1 MGIVGQFEFR
11 FAVTALSEP
20 ELHDQSNW
28 HERLPIHKARSHL
41 DRLAKAAPEV
51 LLQHM
56 IRQWIIVQHTYWSVG
71 RGIIDARP
79 VSFAAVER
87 HLHPGHDR
95 GSAAT

>member
-1 MGIVGQFEFR
+1 
-11 FAVTALSEP
+11 
-20 ELHDQSNW
+20 
-28 HERLPIHKARSHL
+28 
-41 DRLAKAAPEV
+41 
-51 LLQHM
+51 M

-79 VSFAAVER
+79 VSFAAVEL